1 LPRSLNCQYR
11 VPVIVHELSPAE
23 CRGVLK
29 RSHLGRLACARGGQ
43 PYVVPISFDFDGE
56 HVYSF
61 SILGQKIVWM
71 RDNPLVC
78 LEVDE
83 IADRFNWTSVVA
95 FGRYQ
100 ELRTSAE
107 HAEARDRARELF
119 ELREEWWQP
128 AAAKTQP
135 PEKHVPIVYRIA
147 IDRISGRRA
156 SRNET
161 RST

>member
-23 CRGVLK
+23 CRDVLK

-161 RST
+161 PST

>member
-1 LPRSLNCQYR
+1 
-11 VPVIVHELSPAE
+11 VIVHELTPAE
-23 CRGVLK
+23 CRDLLT

-56 HVYSF
+56 HIYSF
-61 SILGQKIVWM
+61 ATLGQKIVWM

-78 LEVDE
+78 LEVGD
-83 IADRFNWTSVVA
+83 ISDKYHWTTVVV

-100 ELRTSAE
+100 ELKSSAE
-107 HAEARDRARELF
+107 HAVAREKARELF
-119 ELREEWWQP
+119 ELRPEWWQP

-156 SRNET
+156 RKA
-161 RST
+161 